1 MDSEE
6 SPPKP
11 TCIFDM
17 KTLEFVGTALATEMP
32 QERKG
37 KVVHLGW
44 KPRYRFEVPAA
55 IIDPNGNVQVIS
67 GIKLPDG
74 NTQTEFGSREPS
86 YQASRR

>member
-17 KTLEFVGTALATEMP
+17 KTLEFVGTTLATEMP

-37 KVVHLGW
+37 KVVHLG
-44 KPRYRFEVPAA
+44 
-55 IIDPNGNVQVIS
+55 
-67 GIKLPDG
+67 
-74 NTQTEFGSREPS
+74 
-86 YQASRR
+86 